1 MSRIQRLQL
10 RRYPEL
16 NVTKGNWIQESDPE
30 NVKGEEGNNK
40 LLYDIEVIII
50 IIKMM
55 NIIMIHT

>member
-50 IIKMM
+50 IKMI

>member
-50 IIKMM
+50 IIKMI